1 VDLVALVVVVLQHKM
16 VMLEQVAL
24 VEEAAVETLVAPQV
38 EMVVLV
44 LSYLVFKPHH
54 IQAPHLEVLM

>member
-1 VDLVALVVVVLQHKM
+1 VDLVVLVVVVMQHKM

-24 VEEAAVETLVAPQV
+24 VEAVVEETLVDQQV

-44 LSYLVFKPHH
+44 LSYLVFQPQN
-54 IQAPHLEVLM
+54 IQVPHLEVLM